1 MELVAGLPQTDERIL
16 TTELEALGDNDMT
29 WITKSTA
36 APDSTTILRGLSSR
50 KRVLLGSEIYNRL
63 LETLYDEAAA
73 LDERRFDDWTGMLAE
88 DLVYQAPIRLTR
100 TGTNRDRDVMRTM
113 FHFDDDFA
121 SILTRTGRLQ
131 KSAWAEDP
139 PSRCRRFITNV
150 RVGECEAAGEYEVVS
165 YLYLVRSR
173 GDSPDTEH
181 MSAERR
187 DVWRDVGGIYKLSHR
202 EIIVDQSVL
211 AMSNFAVFL

>member
-1 MELVAGLPQTDERIL
+1 
-16 TTELEALGDNDMT
+16 MT

-36 APDSTTILRGLSSR
+36 APDSTTILRGLASR
-50 KRVLLGSEIYNRL
+50 RRVPLGSAIYNRL

-73 LDERRFDDWTGMLAE
+73 LDERRFDDWVAMLAQ

-100 TGTNRDRDVMRTM
+100 TGANKDRDVMRTM
-113 FHFDDDFA
+113 FHMDEDYS
-121 SILTRTGRLQ
+121 SILMRTGRLQ

-150 RVGECEAAGEYEVVS
+150 RVGECDVAGEYEVVS
-165 YLYLVRSR
+165 YLYLERSR
-173 GDSPDTEH
+173 GDNPHNEQLT
-181 MSAERR
+181 AERR
-187 DVWRDVGGIYKLSHR
+187 DVWREVDGAYVLSRR

-211 AMSNFAVFL
+211 GMSNLAVFL

>member
-1 MELVAGLPQTDERIL
+1 
-16 TTELEALGDNDMT
+16 MT

-50 KRVLLGSEIYNRL
+50 KRVPLGSAIYNRL

-73 LDERRFDDWTGMLAE
+73 LDERRFDDWTAMLAP
-88 DLVYQAPIRLTR
+88 DLLYQAPIRLTR
-100 TGTNRDRDVMRTM
+100 TGPNRDRDVMRTM
-113 FHFDDDFA
+113 FHFDDDYT
-121 SILTRTGRLQ
+121 SILMRTGRLQ

-150 RVGECEAAGEYEVVS
+150 RVGECDTAGEYEVVS
-165 YLYLVRSR
+165 YLFIERSR
-173 GDSPDTEH
+173 GDNPETEH
-181 MSAERR
+181 MTAERR
-187 DVWRDVGGIYKLSHR
+187 DLWRDIGGDYKLARR

-211 AMSNFAVFL
+211 NMSNFAVFL